1 LFGHLLAE
9 RRKTFFSDLLSC
21 PEIVDTELVQSHF
34 VGRAIEVGI
43 PLAKLLGVPVVVTA
57 HSPVADFETEQLAY
71 VQEHANAVVVP
82 SDAERQHWIERTGS
96 DRKLFRVWNGAP
108 PAVAVSPMVVESASP
123 IRLLSVSR
131 LSPEKRVEDL
141 VAAMACLRDMGCTCE
156 MDVFGD
162 GPLRAKIEALI
173 LEHGLCD
180 SMRLRG
186 AAPHTEVM
194 AHLSASH
201 ALVHAADSETFG
213 LVLIEAMSAQ
223 VPVVA
228 ARSSG
233 AADVVVDGETGFLVP
248 CRDPAALAQRVAS
261 LAADPGLRRRL
272 GLAGRQRFEREFSLT
287 AHMKNIE
294 RVWAHVLS

>member
-1 LFGHLLAE
+1 
-9 RRKTFFSDLLSC
+9 
-21 PEIVDTELVQSHF
+21 
-34 VGRAIEVGI
+34 
-43 PLAKLLGVPVVVTA
+43 
-57 HSPVADFETEQLAY
+57 
-71 VQEHANAVVVP
+71 
-82 SDAERQHWIERTGS
+82 
-96 DRKLFRVWNGAP
+96 
-108 PAVAVSPMVVESASP
+108 
-123 IRLLSVSR
+123 
-131 LSPEKRVEDL
+131 
-141 VAAMACLRDMGCTCE
+141 
-156 MDVFGD
+156 
-162 GPLRAKIEALI
+162 
-173 LEHGLCD
+173 
-180 SMRLRG
+180 
-186 AAPHTEVM
+186 M